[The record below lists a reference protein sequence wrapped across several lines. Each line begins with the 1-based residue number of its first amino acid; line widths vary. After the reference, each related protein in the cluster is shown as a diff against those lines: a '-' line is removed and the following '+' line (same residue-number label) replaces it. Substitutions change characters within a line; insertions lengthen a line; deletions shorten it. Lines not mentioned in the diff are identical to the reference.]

1 MKFYLILLLVF
12 FFQACSFDNKTGIWN
27 NVNEI
32 SKDAKGVLGQLES
45 LSSANKPFNKTIPFS
60 GKLNNDFVDEPIT
73 NYEWSDIF
81 FNIRN
86 NAINLKYR
94 NTNKVTFKS
103 KKITKNKL
111 NEFFLFKNSEVIA
124 SDTKGNIIVY
134 SINEEKIINKFNFYK
149 KNFKG
154 VKKFLNLIVE
164 ENTIYVSDNLGYLY
178 AYNYKIDKILWAK
191 NYKIPFRSNLKI
203 IDNKLIASNQNN
215 IIYFLNKKN
224 GNILKLIPTEETIV
238 KNNFINNFSS
248 DGKLTFFLNTYGSL
262 YAINN
267 QNLNIIWFINLNRS
281 LDLNPSNLFL
291 GNQVISDKNKVVV
304 SSNYFTYVLDSNN
317 GSIIYKKN
325 FSSKLKPLI
334 YKDHLFSITKNNL
347 LIATDLNSGEIVY
360 SYNINKKIADFLN
373 LKKHKT
379 VDFKNFMIINNK
391 IFIFLRNSY
400 VLKFKITGDIEE
412 IVKLPSKFN
421 THPIIVDKSLLI
433 VDLKNRVTVID

>member
-1 MKFYLILLLVF
+1 M
-12 FFQACSFDNKTGIWN
+12 
-27 NVNEI
+27 
-32 SKDAKGVLGQLES
+32 
-45 LSSANKPFNKTIPFS
+45 
-60 GKLNNDFVDEPIT
+60 
-73 NYEWSDIF
+73 
-81 FNIRN
+81 
-86 NAINLKYR
+86 
-94 NTNKVTFKS
+94 
-103 KKITKNKL
+103 
-111 NEFFLFKNSEVIA
+111 
-124 SDTKGNIIVY
+124 
-134 SINEEKIINKFNFYK
+134 
-149 KNFKG
+149 
-154 VKKFLNLIVE
+154 
-164 ENTIYVSDNLGYLY
+164 
-178 AYNYKIDKILWAK
+178 WAK

-248 DGKLTFFLNTYGSL
+248 DGRLTFFLNTYGSL

-304 SSNYFTYVLDSNN
+304 SSNYFTYVLNSNN